1 MKKIILFIFFS
12 ISLFGHSCNNKLFS
26 LSTQNGNSINLQNII
41 TDLSDTCDLNI
52 IIKDDIA
59 KEKLKQD
66 LRYIKLK
73 NLTLEEFLN
82 FLLDK
87 NGFFYTLTNDTLE
100 LSFIKTE
107 NFKIDYINSTITG
120 ATNFSA
126 STKEDDDEES
136 NTLKTTFNFDFWKD
150 FTNNIQ
156 QILMAQSEDFY
167 KAPMPIID
175 KTTGMITITG
185 TKKQLNR
192 VKNYIDEINK
202 RLHKEVVIDVKIYA
216 VKLAKSNQTGINWS
230 QLSVQFGGA
239 KSLSTPLSTS
249 NIVGSTSIFKQGTF
263 NINGFLNFLSNYGQI
278 NSISNPKITT
288 LNNQKAIITV
298 GQTINYSYKTV
309 TTDSNGNAVQS
320 DNIDS
325 KFVGILLD
333 ITPQISDKNII
344 LMGINPS
351 ISSISADQLNI
362 NLPPNTYEKKL
373 NTIIRV
379 KDGDTIILGG
389 LITDEEKFAQNGVP
403 VLKEIPVIKYLFSY
417 KEKISKRE
425 ELIFVITPHIIDL
438 NKKIK
443 IKKAM
448 MLPKLEDF

>member
-12 ISLFGHSCNNKLFS
+12 ILLFGHSCNNKLFS
-26 LSTQNGNSINLQNII
+26 LSTQNGNSINLQDII

-59 KEKLKQD
+59 KEKLRQD
-66 LRYIKLK
+66 LKYVKLK
-73 NLTLEEFLN
+73 NLTLDEFLD

-87 NGFFYTLTNDTLE
+87 NGFFYKLTNNTLE
-100 LSFIKTE
+100 LSYIKTK

-126 STKEDDDEES
+126 STKEDDES

-156 QILMAQSEDFY
+156 QILTAQSDAFY
-167 KAPMPIID
+167 KAPVPIID
-175 KTTGMITITG
+175 KTTGIITITA
-185 TKKQLNR
+185 TKRQLNR
-192 VKNYIDEINK
+192 IQNYINEINK
-202 RLHKEVVIDVKIYA
+202 RLHKEVVIDVKIYS
-216 VKLAKSNQTGINWS
+216 VKLAKSNQTGIDWS
-230 QLSVQFGGA
+230 QLNVQFGGA
-239 KSLSTPLSTS
+239 TPLSIPLSTS
-249 NIVGSTSIFKQGTF
+249 NIAGSTSIFKQGTF
-263 NINGFLNFLSNYGQI
+263 NINGFLNFLANYGQI

-288 LNNQKAIITV
+288 LNNQKAIITI

-309 TTDSNGNAVQS
+309 TTDTNGNAVQS
-320 DNIDS
+320 DKIDS

-333 ITPQISDKNII
+333 ITPEISDNNII

-351 ISSISADQLNI
+351 ISSISTDQLNA

-389 LITDEEKFAQNGVP
+389 LITDEKVFTQNGVP

-417 KEKISKRE
+417 KGQISKRE
-425 ELIFVITPHIIDL
+425 ELIFVITPHIINLD
-438 NKKIK
+438 KQIPV
-443 IKKAM
+443 KKAIS
-448 MLPKLEDF
+448 LPSLEEF

>member
-1 MKKIILFIFFS
+1 MKKIILFIFLS

-66 LRYIKLK
+66 LKYIKLK
-73 NLTLEEFLN
+73 NLTLEEFLH

-87 NGFFYTLTNDTLE
+87 NGFFYTLNNNTLE
-100 LSFIKTE
+100 ISFIKTK
-107 NFKIDYINSTITG
+107 NYKIDYINSTITG

-126 STKEDDDEES
+126 STKEDDSS
-136 NTLKTTFNFDFWKD
+136 NTLKTTFNFDFWKE
-150 FTNNIQ
+150 FKENIQ
-156 QILMAQSEDFY
+156 QILTAQTDTFY
-167 KAPMPIID
+167 KNPLPIID
-175 KTTGMITITG
+175 KTTGIVTITG
-185 TKKQLNR
+185 TKKQLTR
-192 VKNYIDEINK
+192 IEKYINELNT
-202 RLHKEVVIDVKIYA
+202 RLHKEVVIDVKIYS
-216 VKLAKSNQTGINWS
+216 VKLSKSNQTGINWS
-230 QLSVQFGGA
+230 ELSIKFGNTA
-239 KSLSTPLSTS
+239 SALSTPISS
-249 NIVGSTSIFKQGTF
+249 ANIMGSSSIFKRGTF

-298 GQTINYSYKTV
+298 GQTVNYSYKTI
-309 TTDSNGNAVQS
+309 TTDANGNKLES
-320 DNIDS
+320 DTIDS

-333 ITPQISDKNII
+333 ITPEISDQNII

-351 ISSISADQLNI
+351 ISSISNPNLKT
-362 NLPPNTYEKKL
+362 NLPPDTYEKKL

-389 LITDEEKFAQNGVP
+389 LITNEKSFTQNGVP
-403 VLKEIPVIKYLFSY
+403 ILKEIPIIKYLFSY
-417 KEKISKRE
+417 KGEISNRE

-438 NKKIK
+438 NKKIEA
-443 IKKAM
+443 KKAI